1 MWKSKSEQKT
11 ITKAGLHEITT
22 KLVEDLEYELSYAKQ
37 ILAELK
43 DSDVPIEDLDITS
56 ELDYLIRD
64 LKPEYEKQ
72 SRAFDTY
79 SDQLKE
85 VLEYI
90 QSKNKQ

>member
-1 MWKSKSEQKT
+1 MWKNISEQKT
-11 ITKAGLHEITT
+11 ITKAGLHEIATN
-22 KLVEDLEYELSYAKQ
+22 LVEDLEYELGYAKQ

-43 DSDVPIEDLDITS
+43 DSVVPIEDLDITS

-64 LKPEYEKQ
+64 LKPEFEMQ

-79 SDQLKE
+79 SFQLKE

-90 QSKNKQ
+90 QSKNE